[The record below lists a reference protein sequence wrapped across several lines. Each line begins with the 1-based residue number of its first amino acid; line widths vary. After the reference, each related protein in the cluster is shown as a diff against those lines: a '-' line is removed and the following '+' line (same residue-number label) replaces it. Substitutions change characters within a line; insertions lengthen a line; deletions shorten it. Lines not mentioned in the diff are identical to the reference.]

1 MMLNKAPAHLKTLGN
16 NIYTKK
22 KFLKNIFLFIM
33 NNRNTRKK
41 SEICSKSIK
50 KTPKL
55 STYFTPFSSVS
66 TGTYFTPFFSVSTA
80 DFG

>member
-1 MMLNKAPAHLKTLGN
+1 
-16 NIYTKK
+16 
-22 KFLKNIFLFIM
+22 M

-55 STYFTPFSSVS
+55 STYFAPFSSVY
-66 TGTYFTPFFSVSTA
+66 TGTYFTPFSSVSSA
-80 DFG
+80 DFD